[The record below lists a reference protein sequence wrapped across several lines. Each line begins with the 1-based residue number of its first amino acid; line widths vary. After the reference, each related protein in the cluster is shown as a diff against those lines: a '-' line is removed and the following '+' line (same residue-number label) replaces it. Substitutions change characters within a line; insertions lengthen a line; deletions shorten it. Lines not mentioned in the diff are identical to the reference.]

1 MNTKSFEIILY
12 KRFVG
17 VSTSVGFLL
26 CFLLLLYFLIFLQE
40 VSNKKNPILKNVN
53 KMRKLN

>member
-17 VSTSVGFLL
+17 VSTSVGFL